1 MRSNTGMILKQKKY
15 RILLI
20 TEVVLIII
28 AEILDSVWH
37 LSEYRF
43 SNDIIL
49 LVLVFPIWL
58 FLFWIRKENLKPI
71 AKVFVYFCFILLTV
85 AVPLTFVFSWLE

>member
-1 MRSNTGMILKQKKY
+1 MSIIKKQKY
-15 RILLI
+15 RILLK

-37 LSEYRF
+37 LSEYQF

-71 AKVFVYFCFILLTV
+71 LKVFVYFCFILLTV
-85 AVPLTFVFSWLE
+85 AVPLTFVVSFLE